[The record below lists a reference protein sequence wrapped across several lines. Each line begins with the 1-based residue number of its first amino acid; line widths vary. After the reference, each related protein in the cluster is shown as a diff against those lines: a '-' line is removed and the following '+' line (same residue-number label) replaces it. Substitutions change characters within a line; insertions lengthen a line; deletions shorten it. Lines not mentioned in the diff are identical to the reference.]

1 MIGTMIRYVLGS
13 TLVLLALSATAW
25 ASDYR
30 NSVEVATGG
39 TLEVDLSSG
48 AIEIETHDK
57 NEVYVEARSSSSRT
71 RFELTSDGTDAR
83 LTSSREGLWK
93 IFGWG
98 RVRVEILVPED
109 YSLDL
114 RTGGGSIEIE
124 GVRGEI
130 VARTSGGRIEVDEV
144 EGNLD
149 IHTSGGSIQLEEIR
163 GDVRA
168 RTSGGKIRVSEVTGA
183 LEVRTSGGSIRI
195 DDADGPVE
203 AHTSGGSIE
212 VRFSGAPGGV
222 LKTSGGSIDAE
233 FPRDSGIFL
242 DAKTSG
248 GRVQVE
254 SEITIKGTMERDHI
268 AGKINGGGPHL
279 ELRTS
284 GGNIR
289 VSER

>member
-1 MIGTMIRYVLGS
+1 MTGTMLRYLLGS
-13 TLVLLALSATAW
+13 TLVLGALSATAW

-39 TLEVDLSSG
+39 TLEVDLASG
-48 AIEIETHDK
+48 SIEVETHDK
-57 NEVYVEARSSSSRT
+57 NEVFVEARSSSSRT
-71 RFELTSDGTDAR
+71 RFELTSDGTNAR
-83 LTSSREGLWK
+83 LISRREGFWR
-93 IFGWG
+93 IFGGG
-98 RVRVEILVPED
+98 RTRVEIRVPEE

-114 RTGGGSIEIE
+114 ETGGGSIEIE
-124 GVRGEI
+124 GIRGSI
-130 VARTSGGRIEVDEV
+130 LAHTSGGRIEVDEV
-144 EGNLD
+144 EGPLD
-149 IHTSGGSIQLEEIR
+149 IHTSGGTIQIEEVL

-168 RTSGGKIRVSEVTGA
+168 RTSGGKIRVSDVTGA
-183 LEVRTSGGSIRI
+183 LDVKTSGGSIRI
-195 DDADGPVE
+195 DDANGPVQ
-203 AHTSGGSIE
+203 ARTSGGSIE

-233 FPRDSGIFL
+233 FPRDSGIYL

-254 SEITIKGTMERDHI
+254 SEITIKGTMERSHI
-268 AGKINGGGPHL
+268 TGKINGGGPHL

-289 VSER
+289 IRER